1 MLIDADVFIGATHTA
16 VDHNGNPWLTYHLLG
31 TDLSIEYC
39 YGCEVMEEMGV
50 HAGTEGQVV
59 REGQKKVSNACGAI
73 EAILGEIRSNVQQN
87 GTIRD
92 DNVEYD
98 TLKKQIFSEVSG
110 SIVLFV
116 ENLMEVI

>member
-1 MLIDADVFIGATHTA
+1 M
-16 VDHNGNPWLTYHLLG
+16 
-31 TDLSIEYC
+31 
-39 YGCEVMEEMGV
+39 
-50 HAGTEGQVV
+50 HAGTEGPVV

-73 EAILGEIRSNVQQN
+73 EAILGEIRSNVHQN

-98 TLKKQIFSEVSG
+98 TLKKQIFSEVSE
-110 SIVLFV
+110 SIMLFV